1 MILKLFP
8 ICSPAVQENQLP
20 SYLFTLIWFHFIPT
34 SPYRFSHWQRFPVLL
49 LFSRRSE
56 VKPLSRVR
64 VFATPWTVTY
74 QAPPS
79 MEFSRQEYWSG
90 LPFPLSH
97 RHIISKCTNYA
108 YNNWP
113 CQNVLQHLIEC
124 LEWQSI
130 FEMLS
135 YRKTLIIIVAEN
147 FQHSHQL

>member
-1 MILKLFP
+1 MD
-8 ICSPAVQENQLP
+8 CSLPGSSVHGIFQARAGVGCHFLLQGIFLTQGSNLGLLHCRQTLYHLNHQFSSVQSL
-20 SYLFTLIWFHFIPT
+20 
-34 SPYRFSHWQRFPVLL
+34 SHVWL
-49 LFSRRSE
+49 
-56 VKPLSRVR
+56 
-64 VFATPWTVTY
+64 FATPRTAAD

>member
-1 MILKLFP
+1 MWSLSK
-8 ICSPAVQENQLP
+8 
-20 SYLFTLIWFHFIPT
+20 
-34 SPYRFSHWQRFPVLL
+34 SHCHSVISIGSL
-49 LFSRRSE
+49 LFLEKSKCLYYRRIMHAYM
-56 VKPLSRVR
+56 LSHVWL
-64 VFATPWTVTY
+64 FATPRTAAD